1 MKKCQEIEGMRVG
14 APGQREGRAHAGGMC
29 GEDEGKGG
37 AVLWSCAKLR
47 QSLVW
52 RCWGTLDRAGSSP
65 GSPEPGLLQAP
76 VEPLQPP
83 HPAAPFLRESHGALP
98 LWSKKQRMTP
108 HFLEQ
113 WRPQWSWQRKGNVKI
128 LGGLEEKV
136 GEEGATVTYRAEF
149 WQIVCKGLWAACGW
163 KIIQRCFKFYS

>member
-1 MKKCQEIEGMRVG
+1 MPGDRRNASRSPRAEGGKSSRRGDVWGGRGEGGCCPVELCQAEAVSGLAMLRDT
-14 APGQREGRAHAGGMC
+14 GQSRILPWESWAGT
-29 GEDEGKGG
+29 
-37 AVLWSCAKLR
+37 S
-47 QSLVW
+47 
-52 RCWGTLDRAGSSP
+52 AGSSWATSAS
-65 GSPEPGLLQAP
+65 SPRC
-76 VEPLQPP
+76 PLPQ
-83 HPAAPFLRESHGALP
+83 GVTWCIP
-98 LWSKKQRMTP
+98 LWSKKPRMTP

-113 WRPQWSWQRKGNVKI
+113 WRPQWSWQRQGNVKI